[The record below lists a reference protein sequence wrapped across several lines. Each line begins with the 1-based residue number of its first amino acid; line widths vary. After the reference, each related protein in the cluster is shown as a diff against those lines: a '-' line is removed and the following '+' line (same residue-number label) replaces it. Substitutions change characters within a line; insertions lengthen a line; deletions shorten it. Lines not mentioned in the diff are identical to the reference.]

1 MGQRARS
8 HLAVA
13 VPVVR
18 QVPHASRGSHRR
30 RLALDPPASVSLVR
44 PPSTSSCLLYLR
56 IETCAYSLYVA
67 WAVTLSRLF
76 QQISHAA
83 LCPVDANG
91 CSVGADPQDLPH
103 LTGGE
108 LIPDGK
114 EEGLAIALGE
124 RAEGG

>member
-1 MGQRARS
+1 MAQHAQSRPAAAES
-8 HLAVA
+8 
-13 VPVVR
+13 VVL
-18 QVPHASRGSHRR
+18 QVPRAWRGSRQR

-44 PPSTSSCLLYLR
+44 PPSTSSCSSHER
-56 IETCAYSLYVA
+56 IDTRAYSLYVA

-83 LCPVDANG
+83 LCSVDANC

-108 LIPDGK
+108 LIPDGE
-114 EEGLAIALGE
+114 EEGLAIALRE
-124 RAEGG
+124 RAKGG